1 MIGGIRDGKRCKSD
15 LPGFNRGGWIS
26 ISHTDKIAA
35 LGSSDAR
42 TTAQA
47 IDGMRLDAVEHIQ
60 NLTLELTRLITSG
73 EEPGEAESGGEPEG
87 EGEAE

>member
-1 MIGGIRDGKRCKSD
+1 MENAVKAICQALVEEAG
-15 LPGFNRGGWIS
+15 LV

-35 LGSSDAR
+35 LGSNDAR
-42 TTAQA
+42 ATAQA

-73 EEPGEAESGGEPEG
+73 EEPGEAESGEKPEG
-87 EGEAE
+87 EGAAE

>member
-1 MIGGIRDGKRCKSD
+1 MENAVKAICQALIEEAG
-15 LPGFNRGGWIS
+15 LV

-47 IDGMRLDAVEHIQ
+47 IDGMAWMQWNISRILHWSLQ
-60 NLTLELTRLITSG
+60 G
-73 EEPGEAESGGEPEG
+73 
-87 EGEAE
+87 

>member
-1 MIGGIRDGKRCKSD
+1 MENAVKAICQALVEEAG
-15 LPGFNRGGWIS
+15 LV

-35 LGSSDAR
+35 LGSSEAR

-60 NLTLELTRLITSG
+60 NLTLELTRLITSR
-73 EEPGEAESGGEPEG
+73 EEPGEAESGEEPEG
-87 EGEAE
+87 EGAAE

>member
-1 MIGGIRDGKRCKSD
+1 MENAVKR
-15 LPGFNRGGWIS
+15 LPGLIEEAGLV

-73 EEPGEAESGGEPEG
+73 EEPGEAGIWRGRPEG
-87 EGEAE
+87 GGGRHE

>member
-1 MIGGIRDGKRCKSD
+1 MENAVKAICQALAEEAG
-15 LPGFNRGGWIS
+15 LV

-35 LGSSDAR
+35 LGSSEAR

-47 IDGMRLDAVEHIQ
+47 FDGMRLDAVEHIQ

-73 EEPGEAESGGEPEG
+73 EEPGKAESGEEPEE
-87 EGEAE
+87 EGAAE

>member
-1 MIGGIRDGKRCKSD
+1 MENAVKAICQALIEEAG
-15 LPGFNRGGWIS
+15 LV

-47 IDGMRLDAVEHIQ
+47 IGGMRLDAVEHIQ

-73 EEPGEAESGGEPEG
+73 EEPGEAKSGGEPEG

>member
-1 MIGGIRDGKRCKSD
+1 MENAVKAICQALVEEAG
-15 LPGFNRGGWIS
+15 LV

-42 TTAQA
+42 ATAQA

-60 NLTLELTRLITSG
+60 NLTLELTRLITSE
-73 EEPGEAESGGEPEG
+73 EEPGEAESGEEPEG
-87 EGEAE
+87 GGAAE

>member
-1 MIGGIRDGKRCKSD
+1 MENAVKAICQALVEEAG
-15 LPGFNRGGWIS
+15 LV

-35 LGSSDAR
+35 LGSSEAR

-47 IDGMRLDAVEHIQ
+47 IDGMRLDAEHIQ

-73 EEPGEAESGGEPEG
+73 EEPGEAESGEEPEG